1 MSKQYPGGLI
11 SKTPVTPSGPYNIDT
26 ASGVWTLEQQ
36 AYWQR
41 LGQWP
46 TAGNSPTDPQF
57 NYVTMLLHGDGTNGA
72 QNNTFLDSSPNTYT
86 MTRSGLATQGSF
98 SPYGSNWSNYFNG
111 STDYLT
117 APSNAVFAFGTG
129 DFTIEF
135 WISSNKTAQ
144 FFIDNRGGSASANPH
159 ITTGGASENKLRW
172 GATNL
177 IGATTII
184 DGRWH
189 HCAVTRQ
196 SGTIKLWVDGVQDA
210 SGSDTGNFSQQP
222 VYIGQN
228 SYGSGAEFGGYMS
241 NLRIVKGTAVY
252 TATFTPSTTPLTAI
266 TDTALL
272 TCQSNRFRDNS
283 TNAFA
288 ISFAGTPSV
297 QRFNP
302 FGASAPYS
310 TNVIGGSAYFNGS
323 SSIAGPNSTQLD
335 FSTNNFTIEF
345 WLYYI
350 GGEDVTGTFTGGT
363 SGRCY
368 QIFVNGNQV
377 RIRLASTGNS
387 LFWNYGVAG
396 TLVPN
401 TWNHI
406 ALCRSG
412 STFRTFLNGVA
423 GETVTNA
430 AAMNPYTGN
439 IQIGRSQYYVIGY
452 IADYRIV
459 NGTAL
464 YTSAFTPPTSPLTAV
479 TNTAL
484 LNNFT
489 NAGIYDNAMM
499 NDLVTVDSAQIS
511 TSIKKYG
518 TGSLAFDGS
527 GDYLYSPTT
536 SKFNPR
542 GPFTVEFW
550 TYPNSVSTVSWIV
563 GESSLF
569 YIETF
574 SGTLYVGD
582 GTINIISTSPPSTS
596 TWTHVA
602 LSFDGTTYRLFYN
615 GTSQATSTTLLASNI
630 LTAWYIG
637 IKHDGSR
644 SFNGYIDDLRI
655 TFGYARYTANFTAPT
670 AALFDFS
677 PT

>member
-387 LFWNYGVAG
+387 LFRNYGVAG